1 MSEEQLVSA
10 AQEDLVALRELLVAA
25 GRGEVDP
32 DELSS
37 ALTTYWRDRGP
48 VIRVAGQA
56 VLELARLQLLDQ
68 LYGWRAQLEAQLA
81 LRNTKRS

>member
-1 MSEEQLVSA
+1 MTDSELAGA
-10 AQEDLVALRELLVAA
+10 AQEDLVALRELLIAA

-56 VLELARLQLLDQ
+56 VLELARLQLLNQ
-68 LYGWRAQLEAQLA
+68 LYGWRAQLESA
-81 LRNTKRS
+81 LRDTKRS